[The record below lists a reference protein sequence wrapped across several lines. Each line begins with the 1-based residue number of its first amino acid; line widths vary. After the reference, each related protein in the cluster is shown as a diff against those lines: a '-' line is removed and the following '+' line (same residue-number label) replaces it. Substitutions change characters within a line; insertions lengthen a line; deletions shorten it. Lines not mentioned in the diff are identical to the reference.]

1 MLIQSSMERRAKM
14 VARIETCDCNSIHQD
29 VIDTVKDHMLSDK
42 KIEALANFYKI
53 FSDTTKIKILWA
65 LDINEMCV
73 CDLAVL
79 TNMTKSAISHQLR
92 ALKEA
97 NLVKYRKDGKNVY
110 YSLADTCTRHI
121 IENGILHTINKE

>member
-1 MLIQSSMERRAKM
+1 M

-42 KIEALANFYKI
+42 KIDNLANFYKI

-65 LDINEMCV
+65 LDVHEMCV

-97 NLVKYRKDGKNVY
+97 NLVKYRRDGKNVY
-110 YSLADTCTRHI
+110 YALADICTRHI
-121 IENGILHTINKE
+121 IEKGILHTINKK